1 MTTNSCVHGIDNR
14 FCSICNRR
22 SAFGVPRGAIS
33 SVTLPEILEFLNAEQ
48 VRATYGAVGGVIGVI
63 PRALGA
69 HLGARTVEASW
80 IVNGE
85 TGLPTDY
92 TQNELHPALLSKSE
106 VISSGIELAMRLSAW
121 KAKRH

>member
-1 MTTNSCVHGIDNR
+1 
-14 FCSICNRR
+14 
-22 SAFGVPRGAIS
+22 VPRGALS

-48 VRATYGAVGGVIGVI
+48 VRATYGAVGGVIGVV

-69 HLGARTVEASW
+69 HLGTRTAEASW

-92 TQNELHPALLSKSE
+92 TQNEMHPALLSKNE
-106 VISSGIELAMRLSAW
+106 VISSGIELTMRLSAW